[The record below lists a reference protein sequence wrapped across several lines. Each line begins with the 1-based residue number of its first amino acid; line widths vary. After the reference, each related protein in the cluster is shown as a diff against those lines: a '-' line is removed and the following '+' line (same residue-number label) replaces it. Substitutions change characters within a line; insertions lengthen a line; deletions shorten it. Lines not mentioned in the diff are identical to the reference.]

1 MSIQLSN
8 RDSSNSLDKHVN
20 AYEGNNIYDFD
31 NSILLKWYP
40 QRIIHLAAG
49 KSSLLELGLGHG
61 FSTKK
66 LSETYSPHVVVEG
79 SPAVIRNFRI
89 HNPSCPVQIEES
101 LFEHY
106 STNNRFDIIVM
117 GFVLEHVED
126 PVFILKRFSR
136 FLAKDGR
143 MFVAVPNAEVLNRRV
158 GKIMGLIDDITKPS
172 ENDLL
177 LGHRRYYTVST
188 LQTDL
193 LRAGYEVAHIEGIYL
208 KPLSTRQ
215 MLSLNL
221 APAAIN
227 ALCEVGIDYPE
238 LSCGLL
244 VEARLL

>member
-1 MSIQLSN
+1 MNIQFSN
-8 RDSSNSLDKHVN
+8 KDSSDSLDIHIN
-20 AYEGNNIYDFD
+20 AYEGDNIYDFD
-31 NSILLKWYP
+31 NNILLNWYP
-40 QRIIHLAAG
+40 QRIIHLTAG

-66 LSETYSPHVVVEG
+66 FSQTYSPHVVVEG
-79 SPAVIRNFRI
+79 SPAVIKKFRI
-89 HNPSCPVQIEES
+89 HNPNCPVQIDES
-101 LFEHY
+101 LFENY
-106 STNNRFDIIVM
+106 STNNRFDVIVI

-126 PVFILKRFSR
+126 PVLILKRFSQ

-143 MFVAVPNAEVLNRRV
+143 IFVAVPNAEVLNRRV

-172 ENDLL
+172 ENDLM

-188 LQTDL
+188 LRTDL
-193 LRAGYEVAHIEGIYL
+193 LRAGYEVAQIEGIYL

-221 APAAIN
+221 APAAID
-227 ALCEVGIDYPE
+227 ALCHVGIGYPE